1 MFTKLS
7 ELLARKPVILQL
19 LRFACIG
26 ALNTAIDFVILNLLT
41 HHFGIEGGSG
51 LAYINVVGVTA
62 AIVQSYY
69 WNKYWAFAEDAA
81 VSVLRQFVGV
91 LLVGGLGFCAFVA
104 AVLPSVS
111 EALASRGVPAV
122 QASSFYYGLVLLV
135 FLLLQVIL
143 AVHIGFHKKEDVA
156 GGGAQFGK
164 FILISVIG
172 VVINSVVLTSLAA
185 LILHVSP
192 AVAVSFAK
200 NVAKL
205 MAVFV
210 TLSWNFVGYK
220 FFVFKR

>member
-1 MFTKLS
+1 MFSQLS
-7 ELLARKPVILQL
+7 ALLARKPVILQL

-41 HHFGIEGGSG
+41 HHFGVEEGSG

-69 WNKYWAFAEDAA
+69 WNTYWAFAADGA

-91 LLVGGLGFCAFVA
+91 VLVGGLGFCAFVA

-111 EALASRGVPAV
+111 EALASRGFATIE
-122 QASSFYYGLVLLV
+122 ASSLYYGLVLLV

-143 AVHIGFHKKEDVA
+143 AVHIGFHKKEDAANKGVI
-156 GGGAQFGK
+156 FGK

-172 VVINSVVLTSLAA
+172 VVINSIVLTSVAA

-192 AVAVSFAK
+192 TVAVSFAK

-205 MAVFV
+205 IAVFV

-220 FFVFKR
+220 FFVFNR